1 MGGLTTILIVAFV
14 AWALSQRRSGGAR
27 SLDVLLAEAERDGV
41 ITGDQRRAL
50 LERAGDD
57 GPRVQIS
64 GVTWLAILAGLFVL
78 AGISLLIATNW
89 EDIGPEVRIVAFLA
103 LLLLVGEAALRAKG
117 AVTGAALELVWLV
130 LPLLGIGLYAQT
142 FQLSGETST
151 SLLVWLVLGVPL
163 AWKTEHPVVSG
174 LHTAAVALLAL
185 VGSFLVSGPLSI
197 VGPFEITHWGLAIA
211 VLVLAI
217 AQIAVLLPEDQKH
230 QSYGLVAAWT
240 MGVLI
245 ATPPFGLEDGGWIA
259 VAAVS
264 LTTIWLVAL
273 LHAKASASELVPAL
287 TVWLG
292 ILYAMSFA
300 WHLDDSLEGDT
311 TRSALAATMALVAL
325 AVAGIARLGPNRYV
339 TDPQH
344 LLGARVLLIAP
355 LALSFTLLLGET
367 AIHAAA
373 IVANVLL
380 GAVAVAFLWHGSNV
394 RSAAEINLGIAVLL
408 VVLVT
413 RFLDVFGSFVQSGV
427 GFIVTGVLLAG
438 LAVAL
443 ERTRRRL
450 LGSTTKGPTS

>member
-1 MGGLTTILIVAFV
+1 MGGLTTILIVALV
-14 AWALSQRRSGGAR
+14 AWVLSQRRAGGAR
-27 SLDVLLAEAERDGV
+27 PLDAVLAEAERDGV
-41 ITGDQRRAL
+41 ITGDQRRVL

-57 GPRVQIS
+57 GPRTQVS

-89 EDIGPEVRIVAFLA
+89 ENIGPEVRIVAFLA
-103 LLLLVGEAALRAKG
+103 LLLLVGEAAIRAKG
-117 AVTGAALELVWLV
+117 SVTGASLEIVWLV

-151 SLLVWLVLGVPL
+151 SFLVWLLLGAPL

-185 VGSFLVSGPLSI
+185 VGSFVVSGPLSI
-197 VGPFEITHWGLAIA
+197 VGPVEITHWGLAIG

-217 AQIAVLLPEDQKH
+217 AQIAVLLPADQKR
-230 QSYGLVAAWT
+230 QSYGLVAAWM
-240 MGVLI
+240 MGVLV
-245 ATPPFGLEDGGWIA
+245 ATPPFGLEDGGWIS

-273 LHAKASASELVPAL
+273 LHANASASELAPAA

-300 WHLDDSLEGDT
+300 WHVEDALEGDAG
-311 TRSALAATMALVAL
+311 RSAIAAILVLATL
-325 AVAGIARLGPNRYV
+325 AFAGIARLGPNRYV
-339 TDPQH
+339 AGPRD
-344 LLGARVLLIAP
+344 LLGARLLLLAP
-355 LALSFTLLLGET
+355 LALAFTLLLGET

-373 IVANVLL
+373 IAANVLL
-380 GAVAVAFLWHGSNV
+380 GAVAVAFLWHGSNE

-408 VVLVT
+408 LVLVT

-427 GFIVTGVLLAG
+427 GFIVTGALLAG
-438 LAVAL
+438 LALAL

-450 LGSTTKGPTS
+450 LGSTTKGSAS